1 MARTTR
7 TLRGARSVR
16 FLTDYEDQSGTDA
29 DTLVIPEDLTTL
41 SDQELAD
48 LSAQANEAF
57 AAIYQDGTV
66 DFSAEDLA
74 AMAALTEGIEALSAQ
89 TDERTAAAESRRA
102 EAAALAARVA
112 PPEDGAGENG
122 AEEGEGEEGAED
134 GDGEDGDGEGEGDQ
148 PEAGAEED
156 EQPEALAASA
166 GRRPEVRLN
175 LSGLR
180 GRQTAP
186 RSERGAADAA
196 PTIRDVAFAASEGNG
211 LSAGAPVDFL
221 DMGGFINHRLRTFNP
236 KQFANAAAA
245 GRKLRQQFGVAT
257 IQKPHGDFMIDD
269 NMSQS
274 QMEDV
279 LKRATDETQT
289 PQGSLVASGGWCAPS
304 ETIYDI
310 YDCGEVADG
319 LYNVPTVGIAR
330 GGIRFNRG
338 LDFGELMRQTGFH
351 YTEEQDLI
359 GAYGTDDDGVGD
371 GTAGTKPCFHIECVD
386 FVEERLELDGL
397 CLTAGL
403 LQARGYP
410 EVIADAIRKALIAHE
425 IRMDSRTIAKVV
437 AGSTAISL
445 PSPQVGA
452 TAPILSAIEL
462 QAQHYRS
469 SNSLGDN
476 TVLEGVFP
484 QWVRGAIRSDLSRR
498 LGVDLLSVPNAR
510 IAQWFTDRQIS
521 PQFIANWQ
529 SVGTTAA
536 SGFRSWPTEVDFLL
550 YKAGTWVK
558 GTSDVITLDTIY
570 DSTLLG
576 TNDYTAL
583 FTEEGNLVARR
594 GCDSRVVTVPIESS
608 GETGGGVGIDHDGT
622 PA

>member
-16 FLTDYEDQSGTDA
+16 FLTDYEDQSPD
-29 DTLVIPEDLTTL
+29 DSLVIPEDLTTL
-41 SDQELAD
+41 SDQDLAD

-66 DFSAEDLA
+66 DFSADDLA
-74 AMAALTEGIEALSAQ
+74 AMAALTEGIEALAAQ
-89 TDERTAAAESRRA
+89 TDERTAAAEARRA
-102 EAAALAARVA
+102 EAQALAARVA
-112 PPEDGAGENG
+112 PQPDEASVEAEEGAEGEEPED
-122 AEEGEGEEGAED
+122 AEEGEEGEEPNE
-134 GDGEDGDGEGEGDQ
+134 
-148 PEAGAEED
+148 PEAGAEGD
-156 EQPEALAASA
+156 EQPESLAASA
-166 GRRPEVRLN
+166 SRRPEIRLN

-186 RSERGAADAA
+186 RSERSAEAGV

-211 LSAGAPVDFL
+211 LAAGAPVDFL
-221 DMGGFINHRLRTFNP
+221 EMGGFINHRLRTFNP
-236 KQFANAAAA
+236 KQFENAAKA

-279 LKRATDETQT
+279 LKRATDETLT

-319 LYNVPTVGIAR
+319 LYNVPTVGISR

-351 YTEEQDLI
+351 YTEAQDLI

-445 PSPQVGA
+445 PADQVGA
-452 TAPILSAIEL
+452 TAPLLTAIEL
-462 QAQHYRS
+462 QAQHYRA

-484 QWVRGAIRSDLSRR
+484 QWVRGAVRSDLSRR
-498 LGVDLLSVPNAR
+498 LGVDLISVPNAR
-510 IAQWFTDRQIS
+510 ISQWFTDRQIS
-521 PQFIANWQ
+521 PQFVANWQ

-536 SGFRSWPTEVDFLL
+536 SGFTAWPAEVDFLL

-594 GCDSRVVTVPIESS
+594 GCDSRVVTVNICPT
-608 GETGGGVGIDHDGT
+608 GETGGGVAIDCDGS
-622 PA
+622 AGA